1 MVPALLVWL
10 RVIRDADSGGR
21 LSPDAAT
28 RRVFLPEARAQHLW
42 VSQLDILCNVFAD
55 YNAAHR
61 RFYNRGGAF
70 EDEY

>member
-10 RVIRDADSGGR
+10 RVIRDAETGGR

-28 RRVFLPEARAQHLW
+28 RRVFFLEARAQHLW
-42 VSQLDILCNVFAD
+42 ASQLDILCNVFAD
-55 YNAAHR
+55 YNATHR
-61 RFYNRGGAF
+61 WFYNRGGAF